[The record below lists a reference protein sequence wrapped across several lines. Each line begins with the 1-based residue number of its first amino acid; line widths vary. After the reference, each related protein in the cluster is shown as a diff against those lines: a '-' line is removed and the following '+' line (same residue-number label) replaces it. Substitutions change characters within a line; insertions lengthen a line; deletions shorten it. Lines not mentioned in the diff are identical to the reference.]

1 MIVWRLS
8 PLSPART
15 ALLLN
20 EMVCSLGRS
29 KKWEMKLKMNNHHIL
44 SNTAVWQR
52 KKELCP
58 KETFSSDGKSKISL
72 IRMMNEITVF
82 THLWMTNQN
91 SKSRNHQS
99 PLTGGNWHSQFQM
112 IYNYES
118 SYFQSQF
125 GEDLG
130 NWWFDNFH

>member
-1 MIVWRLS
+1 MIVLRLDPSS
-8 PLSPART
+8 PERAYQS
-15 ALLLN
+15 LN

-29 KKWEMKLKMNNHHIL
+29 RMRNEMKMNNHHIL
-44 SNTAVWQR
+44 SNTAIWQR
-52 KKELCP
+52 RNDHPP
-58 KETFSSDGKSKISL
+58 KETFSSDGRSKISL
-72 IRMMNEITVF
+72 IRMMNGIIVF

-91 SKSRNHQS
+91 SKSRNYQS